1 MDFNINYKN
10 IFAEAGYSHK
20 EIEQKVS
27 GCFNEIFYGENKFFY
42 INLARCGW
50 APSCWN

>member
-10 IFAEAGYSHK
+10 VFAEAGYSDK

-27 GCFNEIFYGENKFFY
+27 DCFNEIFYGADKF
-42 INLARCGW
+42 
-50 APSCWN
+50 